1 MAEVI
6 LFRAMENYSRVLS
19 FFRAPLG
26 LLHLAAALR
35 QAGFSVALI
44 DMGTIDAWQEKL
56 AAAIGPETLLAGTG
70 PMTGFQIKGSLEFSR
85 KVKELSRV
93 PVVWGGL
100 HASLL
105 TEQTLAN
112 DLVDLVVVG
121 EGEATI
127 VELAKRLKSGGALE
141 SVAGLALRRDGGVLR
156 TAERPWADLD
166 ALPEPAYD
174 LVDVEHYVHL
184 REKVSTK
191 FARCLDL
198 NTDRGC
204 PNRCAFCYNNG
215 FNHRRWRAAGAA
227 KVLSGIDELVRR
239 YELKSINFVA
249 DNFCVDAR
257 RVGDICRGLIG
268 RGLKLPWHVDMRID
282 TFLRF
287 DDELLGLMRSA
298 GCEELTFGVESG
310 SDAVLEQ
317 IRKDI
322 TVEQVLAADEKVRR
336 LGFVAS
342 YHFMLGFP
350 LEKRRD
356 VRRTLGLMLR
366 LGRGAH
372 VRMFEPSIY
381 IPYPGTEMF
390 RQCMELGL
398 QPPQRLEDWIAYDW
412 DSGSKLP
419 WFPRGYKRYLDRAQ
433 TLAKLAFT
441 HRRGMAAAVVRAWAR
456 MRLWTFSRGL
466 DRLALDVALV
476 GLVRRV
482 LRGRRERD

>member
-6 LFRAMENYSRVLS
+6 LFRAMENYSRALS

-35 QAGFSVALI
+35 AAGFSVALI
-44 DMGTIDAWQEKL
+44 DTGTTDAWQEEL
-56 AAAIGPETLLAGTG
+56 SAAIGPETLFAGTG
-70 PMTGFQIKGSLEFSR
+70 PMTGYQIKGSLEFSR
-85 KVKELSRV
+85 KVKEISRV

-105 TEQTLAN
+105 PEQTLDN
-112 DLVDLVVVG
+112 DLVDVVAVG
-121 EGEATI
+121 EGEG
-127 VELAKRLKSGGALE
+127 VVVDLARGLKSGAALDD
-141 SVAGLALRRDGGVLR
+141 VAGLALRRGGKVVR
-156 TAERPWADLD
+156 TPPRACVDMD
-166 ALPEPAYD
+166 ALAQPAYD

-184 REKVSTK
+184 RGKVSPR

-204 PNRCAFCYNNG
+204 PNRCAFCYNTA

-227 KVLSGIDELVRR
+227 KVLAGVDELVGR
-239 YELKSINFVA
+239 YDLKSINFVA

-257 RVGDICRGLIG
+257 RVGDICRGLIE
-268 RGLKLPWHVDMRID
+268 RRLNLPWHVDMRID

-287 DDELLGLMRSA
+287 DDELLALMRSA

-310 SDAVLEQ
+310 SDAVLGQ

-322 TVEQVLAADEKVRR
+322 TVEQVLAADAKARR

-350 LEKRRD
+350 LETRGD

-366 LGRGAH
+366 LGRQAH
-372 VRMFEPSIY
+372 VRMFEPSLY

-390 RQCMELGL
+390 EQCVRMGL
-398 QPPQRLEDWIAYDW
+398 RPPQRLEEWIAYDW
-412 DSGSKLP
+412 DSGSKLC
-419 WFPRGYKRYLDRAQ
+419 WFSAAHKRYLDRAGM
-433 TLAKLAFT
+433 LAKLAFT
-441 HRRGMAAAVVRAWAR
+441 HRRGAAASLVRAWAR
-456 MRLWTFSRGL
+456 LRLWTFSRGL
-466 DRLALDVALV
+466 DRPSFDV
-476 GLVRRV
+476 GLLGLLRR
-482 LRGRRERD
+482 LYR